1 MFFLSIALQ
10 ITVPH
15 FLKHGDSYKSVIP
28 TTPAKFESMVLSK
41 SNSTSVTRCLP
52 MPVSLSLSD
61 HCYSPILPLLSHVA
75 MFSIQEG
82 PKNEVDE
89 RFNLFMSG
97 NASKKFLEKV
107 RLTDRCSSSDSPRVA
122 VWFVLWFDGWEPNVS
137 NKANRKSAWSG
148 TVTFI
153 FYDLNKCCVYM
164 VKSQLL
170 SSGPGKASHE
180 KVFEELLRDKKEMTF
195 SSGGPN
201 EDRVKSFDFHS
212 RCHGGKL
219 THFFLDPCF
228 TGLMD
233 NPERKANFGLLSGNS
248 RNHALFGVSCTA
260 K

>member
-1 MFFLSIALQ
+1 
-10 ITVPH
+10 
-15 FLKHGDSYKSVIP
+15 
-28 TTPAKFESMVLSK
+28 
-41 SNSTSVTRCLP
+41 
-52 MPVSLSLSD
+52 
-61 HCYSPILPLLSHVA
+61 
-75 MFSIQEG
+75 
-82 PKNEVDE
+82 
-89 RFNLFMSG
+89 
-97 NASKKFLEKV
+97 
-107 RLTDRCSSSDSPRVA
+107 
-122 VWFVLWFDGWEPNVS
+122 
-137 NKANRKSAWSG
+137 
-148 TVTFI
+148 
-153 FYDLNKCCVYM
+153 M

-219 THFFLDPCF
+219 TRFFLDPCF